1 MPMAFTSLPSRA
13 EIAQVFAGRSEPLM
27 VLEVGVLQ
35 GGFSEILA
43 STLNIREFHLVDPW
57 EGVIMSG
64 DQDGNNVRSVVMKDA
79 YESVKTRF
87 IGDERVVIHR
97 QFSYDAVESFAD
109 GSFDLIYLDADHSYK
124 SVKQDLELYFPKL
137 KDDGWIVCHDYEM
150 NALKAKNYYDFGVRR
165 AVSEFCLAN
174 DVYVGLTC
182 MDGCVS
188 AGITRSARNT
198 LVSESEKCLVY
209 FTVGVHPGYV
219 ELTRLCIE
227 SMMKHGGGSGTGRID
242 IMVMCDE
249 AYRPHVEA
257 ALGEFGVTI
266 WTTGPNADAQTT
278 SKRKV
283 DIFDY
288 ARIDEYT
295 KVLYLD
301 SDIVVRG
308 GTGIRDVFQRM
319 RDPGAL
325 YTCSEYKFKDPH
337 RSLFYSLQTYTREEI
352 ARLTQQKV
360 HGFNCGQFAFFVNDY
375 MRTHFRNV
383 SALMWGYKGTS
394 FYEQSFMNVYFNARG
409 GGEGRPAR
417 VNDTV
422 LTPLTNL
429 DPWSRNTKKSQ
440 ESVDFI
446 LYHFANHTMPWGKK
460 LDSMRSLLKNDLR

>member
-1 MPMAFTSLPSRA
+1 
-13 EIAQVFAGRSEPLM
+13 
-27 VLEVGVLQ
+27 
-35 GGFSEILA
+35 
-43 STLNIREFHLVDPW
+43 
-57 EGVIMSG
+57 
-64 DQDGNNVRSVVMKDA
+64 
-79 YESVKTRF
+79 
-87 IGDERVVIHR
+87 
-97 QFSYDAVESFAD
+97 
-109 GSFDLIYLDADHSYK
+109 
-124 SVKQDLELYFPKL
+124 
-137 KDDGWIVCHDYEM
+137 M

-174 DVYVGLTC
+174 DVCVGLTC

-352 ARLTQQKV
+352 ARLTQQKIQ
-360 HGFNCGQFAFFVNDY
+360 GFNCGQFAFFVNDY

-409 GGEGRPAR
+409 GAAR

-429 DPWSRNTKKSQ
+429 DPWSTGNGKETKTY
-440 ESVDFI
+440 VM
-446 LYHFANHTMPWGKK
+446 YHFANHTMPWGKK

>member
-13 EIAQVFAGRSEPLM
+13 EIAQLFAGRNEPLM

-43 STLNIREFHLVDPW
+43 STLNIKEFHLVDPW

-79 YESVKTRF
+79 YESVKSRF
-87 IGDERVVIHR
+87 KSDARVVIHR

-124 SVKQDLELYFPKL
+124 SVKQDLQLYFPKL

-165 AVSEFCLAN
+165 AVSEFCLEN
-174 DVYVGLTC
+174 DLYVGLSF

-188 AGITRSARNT
+188 AGISRSSSNT
-198 LVSESEKCLVY
+198 LISGSEKCLVY
-209 FTVGVHPGYV
+209 FTVGVHSGYV

-227 SMMKHGGGSGTGRID
+227 SILKHGDGAGID

-249 AYRPHVEA
+249 AYRPYVET

-301 SDIVVRG
+301 SDIVIRG
-308 GTGIRDVFQRM
+308 GAGGEGIRDIFQRM

-352 ARLTQQKV
+352 ARLTQQKSMDST
-360 HGFNCGQFAFFVNDY
+360 AVNS
-375 MRTHFRNV
+375 H
-383 SALMWGYKGTS
+383 
-394 FYEQSFMNVYFNARG
+394 
-409 GGEGRPAR
+409 
-417 VNDTV
+417 
-422 LTPLTNL
+422 
-429 DPWSRNTKKSQ
+429 
-440 ESVDFI
+440 
-446 LYHFANHTMPWGKK
+446 
-460 LDSMRSLLKNDLR
+460 SL